1 MGFKEDL
8 QKLSVQVGERKDY
21 INNEETTKQSLII
34 PFVQTLGFEVF
45 NPLEVRPE
53 YIADFGKKKGEKVDY
68 ALFKDK
74 KPVMFIEA
82 KSVTENL
89 KNHDAQ
95 LSRYF
100 NAVPEVKLAILT
112 NGVDYKFFTDLNSE
126 NMMDDSPFLTLNIM
140 DLKDSDYE
148 TLQKFRKDEFTKEE
162 LLNHAEELVYM
173 SALRGTLRNLFKN
186 PNDDFVRFLIKDV
199 SEIRVTSAV
208 IERFRPL
215 VKKAISNTVL
225 DIVST
230 SLSKDEHLE
239 EPEVI
244 EPEIVTE
251 IQETENSQK
260 REVITTQEELSAY
273 DRVVQI
279 LGKYGK
285 DISDVNYKDTT
296 IYFGIYR
303 KNITNWFLRFN
314 LDSQTKHIITKLEMD
329 EAKLLSNGFEVGP
342 PQKRNGN
349 SRIYFNSIEDLEKL
363 ENLIVKC
370 YDQLK

>member
-148 TLQKFRKDEFTKEE
+148 TLQKFRKDEFTKED

-244 EPEIVTE
+244 EPEILTE

>member
-8 QKLSVQVGERKDY
+8 QKLSAQVGERKDY

-74 KPVMFIEA
+74 KPVIFIEA
-82 KSVTENL
+82 KSVDENL

-112 NGVDYKFFTDLNSE
+112 NGVEYKFFTDLNSE
-126 NMMDDSPFLTLNIM
+126 NMMDDSPFLTLNIL

-148 TLQKFRKDEFTKEE
+148 TIQKFKKDEFNKEE

-244 EPEIVTE
+244 EPETETE
-251 IQETENSQK
+251 IQETENPQK
-260 REVITTQEELSAY
+260 REVITTNEEISAY

-303 KNITNWFLRFN
+303 KNITNWFLRLN
-314 LDSQTKHIITKLEMD
+314 LDSQTKHIITKLDID
-329 EAKLLSNGFEVGP
+329 EAKLVSNGFEVKP
-342 PQKRNGN
+342 APKRNGN
-349 SRIYFNSIEDLEKL
+349 SRIYINSIDDLEKL

-370 YDQLK
+370 YEQLK

>member
-8 QKLSVQVGERKDY
+8 QKLSAQVGERKDY

-74 KPVMFIEA
+74 KPVIFIEA
-82 KSVTENL
+82 KSVNENL

-112 NGVDYKFFTDLNSE
+112 NGVEYKFFTDLNSE
-126 NMMDDSPFLTLNIM
+126 NMMDDSPFLTLNILN
-140 DLKDSDYE
+140 LKDSDYE
-148 TLQKFRKDEFTKEE
+148 TIQKFKKDEFNKEE

-244 EPEIVTE
+244 EPETETE
-251 IQETENSQK
+251 IQETENPQK
-260 REVITTQEELSAY
+260 REVITTNEEISAY

-303 KNITNWFLRFN
+303 KNITNWFLRLN
-314 LDSQTKHIITKLEMD
+314 LDSQTKHIITKLDID
-329 EAKLLSNGFEVGP
+329 EAKLVSNGFEVKP
-342 PQKRNGN
+342 APKRNGN
-349 SRIYFNSIEDLEKL
+349 SRIYINSIDDLEKL

-370 YDQLK
+370 YEQLK